1 MIVYDPLWATM
12 KRKNVSQYRL
22 IKDYGISSGQLNRL
36 RKNMYVSTHTIG
48 VLCTILDCSVTDIME
63 FHMDDSEI
71 ILPQI
76 PPPKEENTTTQA
88 DNNRT

>member
-88 DNNRT
+88 DTNRT